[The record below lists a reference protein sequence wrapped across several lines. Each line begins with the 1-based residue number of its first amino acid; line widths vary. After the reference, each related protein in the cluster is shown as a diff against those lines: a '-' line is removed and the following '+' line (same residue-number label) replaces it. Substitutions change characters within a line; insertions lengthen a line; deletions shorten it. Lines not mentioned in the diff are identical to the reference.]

1 MNNNETVKFSHKMLK
16 EVEKKIDKIN
26 VNVENIKAI
35 LDLKQEQKVLVDN
48 GKRVL

>member
-1 MNNNETVKFSHKMLK
+1 MLK